1 MPDLSE
7 EAALRARFALA
18 EDAPIVGLD
27 EAGRGPCAGP
37 VVAAAAVLRPDGLAP
52 DLAAA
57 VDDSKA
63 LSATT
68 RADLFAALTAPGA
81 LAGFAVAQASVEEI
95 DRLNILQASMLAM
108 RRALEALAEPPSAA
122 LVDGNA
128 DPRLGL
134 PTALVVKGDG
144 RSLSIAAASIL
155 AKVARDRIMGELAR
169 AHPGYGWE
177 TNQGYGAKAH
187 LEAIRTLGVTV
198 HHRRSFAPVRARL
211 QMALDIESQSAVETL
226 HIVKS

>member
-7 EAALRARFALA
+7 EQALRARFGLPSA
-18 EDAPIVGLD
+18 APIAGLD

-52 DLAAA
+52 DLAAL
-57 VDDSKA
+57 VDDSKK
-63 LSATT
+63 LSAAK
-68 RADLFAALTAPGA
+68 REAAFEALTAPGA
-81 LAGFAVAQASVEEI
+81 LAGFAIGQASVEEI
-95 DRLNILQASMLAM
+95 DRLNILQASLLAM
-108 RRALEALAEPPSAA
+108 RRALAGLAEPPAGA
-122 LVDGNA
+122 LVDGNQ
-128 DPRLGL
+128 DPRLDL

-155 AKVARDRIMGELAR
+155 AKVARDRIMADLAR

-177 TNQGYGAKAH
+177 TNQGYGARAH
-187 LEAIRTLGVTV
+187 LEAIRTLGVTL

-211 QMALDIESQSAVETL
+211 QVALDIES
-226 HIVKS
+226 